1 MLSKIIHDVLK
12 QERGFLKKFKM
23 MISLIKYYKNLQKGI
38 ETGNIYHKPKNQ
50 DSSLLELINR
60 FSQNDLELMEF
71 LFKDEIIN
79 FLEKRK
85 LKQHIDFDEKIGTN
99 QIGYNTIYVEKP
111 IAGLWTTG
119 KASFFLPT
127 KKQLKNKFIIEFR
140 SIPPIN
146 VTVRFEKTPIK
157 NFSIPKLSSKKIEF
171 TMDPSKIVKDI
182 SEITISTDK
191 LWLPNV
197 ILEVEESLTIGI
209 GVKSIG
215 VSYF

>member
-1 MLSKIIHDVLK
+1 MFSKVFSDTVRREEGL
-12 QERGFLKKFKM
+12 LKKIEST
-23 MISLIKYYKNLQKGI
+23 ISLIKYYNNLRKGI
-38 ETGNIYHKPKNQ
+38 KSGKIYLTNPNQ
-50 DSSLLELINR
+50 NSELGELFTK
-60 FSQNDLELMEF
+60 FSTDDFKLMDTLFREDIKKFLNQIELKTY
-71 LFKDEIIN
+71 LN
-79 FLEKRK
+79 
-85 LKQHIDFDEKIGTN
+85 FDERIGSE
-99 QIGYNTIYVEKP
+99 QIGYNTIYVENP
-111 IAGLWTTG
+111 INGLWTTG
-119 KASFFLPT
+119 KATFFLPT

-157 NFSIPKLSSKKIEF
+157 NFSIPKLSSNKIEF
-171 TMDPSKIVKDI
+171 TMDPSKIVEDI